1 MFSCLQNF
9 EGKNQRHIL
18 EVAFSSKA
26 SSIKFKWDSYFVSF
40 HFLLFLLLFSLCFR
54 FPLLP
59 SKWCNFNCMRDKSR
73 RLAQLNWA
81 NPLVMLH
88 KYRFVV
94 SCWCLMLCVC
104 VVYVYVHMP
113 VVRASRAVLCWCVES
128 LNSRVWLFLH
138 VHSRTVQTTTVPLV
152 VRFEYS
158 FHWHSF
164 AVSSFI
170 CIDFPSEQIL
180 ILSVFNHRISDLIKN
195 VW

>member
-1 MFSCLQNF
+1 MLIVATKSMKFVLLIFFECVKKIVQFQIEENDIRQSMFSCLQNF
-9 EGKNQRHIL
+9 KGKNQRHIL

-40 HFLLFLLLFSLCFR
+40 HFLLFLLHFSLCFR

-73 RLAQLNWA
+73 RLAQLSWA

-104 VVYVYVHMP
+104 VVYVYVHC
-113 VVRASRAVLCWCVES
+113 A
-128 LNSRVWLFLH
+128 H
-138 VHSRTVQTTTVPLV
+138 VCG
-152 VRFEYS
+152 
-158 FHWHSF
+158 
-164 AVSSFI
+164 A
-170 CIDFPSEQIL
+170 C
-180 ILSVFNHRISDLIKN
+180 
-195 VW
+195 